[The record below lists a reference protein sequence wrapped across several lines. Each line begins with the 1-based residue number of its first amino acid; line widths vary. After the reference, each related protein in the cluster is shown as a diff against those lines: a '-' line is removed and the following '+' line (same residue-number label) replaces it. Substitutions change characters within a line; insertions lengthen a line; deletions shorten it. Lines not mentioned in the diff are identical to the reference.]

1 MAYSGNNSNYYN
13 VTDGF
18 MYYMTSGHFINHGA
32 NTTNVMFTPGNVRT
46 IRMIPGVSPW
56 REDFT
61 LKPM

>member
-1 MAYSGNNSNYYN
+1 MAYSGNNSNHYN
-13 VTDGF
+13 TPHTF
-18 MYYMTSGHFINHGA
+18 RCYETSNKYNNHGA

-46 IRMIPGVSPW
+46 IRMIPGVSAW